1 MWCILLIVSVLNL
14 LDDFTLV
21 IIIVAVS
28 ALTLSVAA
36 VVSKYVFTALRNV
49 RCATVSALFPTSAR

>member
-1 MWCILLIVSVLNL
+1 MSVLNL

-21 IIIVAVS
+21 IIIVVVS

-36 VVSKYVFTALRNV
+36 VVSKYVFYSV
-49 RCATVSALFPTSAR
+49 EKCATVSVLVPTAGR